1 MIFNKRGLRPK
12 YFPDVKFY
20 INGKPLENAETYTYL
35 GIVFVPSGSPIA
47 ATKELYQK
55 ASRSWFSLCH
65 VIYQDKKM
73 PVKRAL
79 QLVDSLVTPVA
90 LYSAEVLA
98 VLSLPKKSF
107 DSKES
112 LLKAWET
119 YLPEKINQRACRMV
133 LSVHKKSSRLAILGE
148 LGRYPLL
155 IKGLVQAIN
164 YDWHIKHKTSN
175 DSLVKC
181 CYKEMSSVS
190 DSWLSRIESIKSLF
204 NLTTVPGYISQDS
217 VAKQVK
223 SKLTGMFDRFWLD
236 QINIVKNTGDDT
248 DHNKL
253 RFYKTLKG
261 CFKAEPYVDL
271 VHNRNQRSSLTRV
284 RISAHSLEVERFRYH
299 TPAVLY
305 CERYCRY
312 CTQNVPGDEKHF
324 LMYCETFL
332 NKRQCFLGKMKSLFP
347 AISNLDSDEII
358 KFILCPTT
366 SQSVKLVNKY
376 ISIMIKA
383 RDNIDDGIH
392 VSNLTFPP
400 HVENYTCHD
409 ISLDES
415 IYSNSSCESLSSESD
430 PE

>member
-1 MIFNKRGLRPK
+1 M
-12 YFPDVKFY
+12 
-20 INGKPLENAETYTYL
+20 A
-35 GIVFVPSGSPIA
+35 
-47 ATKELYQK
+47 
-55 ASRSWFSLCH
+55 
-65 VIYQDKKM
+65 
-73 PVKRAL
+73 VKRAL

-119 YLPEKINQRACRMV
+119 FLPEKLNQRACRMV
-133 LSVHKKSSRLAILGE
+133 LSVHKKSSRLAVLGE

-155 IKGLVQAIN
+155 IKGLVQTIN
-164 YDWHIKHKTSN
+164 YDWHVKHKTSN
-175 DSLVKC
+175 NSLVKC
-181 CYKEMSSVS
+181 CYNEMLSIP
-190 DSWLSRIESIKSLF
+190 DSWLSRVESIKKLL
-204 NLTTVPGYISQDS
+204 NLTTSPIYVSKDS
-217 VAKQVK
+217 VAKQTK
-223 SKLTGMFDRFWLD
+223 TKLNGIFDRFWLD
-236 QINIVKNTGDDT
+236 QINLFKNTGDNT

-261 CFKAEPYVDL
+261 CFKAEPYLDL
-271 VHNRNQRSSLTRV
+271 VQNRNQRSSLTRL
-284 RISAHSLEVERFRYH
+284 RISAHSLEVERLRYQ
-299 TPAVLY
+299 TPAVPY

-324 LMYCETFL
+324 LMFCETFM

-347 AISNLDSDEII
+347 AFSNLSNDDII

-366 SQSVKLVNKY
+366 PQSAKLVNKY